1 MSKPSSP
8 VAYAD
13 ITAPTNQNVTVYA
26 TFDET
31 AVVCKYAIDT
41 PSSWYDYTEN
51 GVVLSKN
58 GKVYFACTNAN
69 DEGSDMTTFE
79 VTNIDKVAPDA
90 PVVSVESAASFDGVI
105 VSAAFSKD
113 SVVQEYSFEGQRWIQ
128 YEGAISVMNAD
139 TEIFFRATDAAGNES
154 FAEYKAE
161 NFPVGGNEGLDAP
174 VARASTTE
182 PTNTDVFVTAIFDS
196 DAAVNQFST
205 DGQTWE
211 EYADGI
217 NGIPFAENGTVSFR
231 SLDAAGSA
239 SPTTTYEVTNIDKI
253 PPDAP
258 VISVT
263 QADTFEGVIVSAAF
277 SKDSVYQ
284 EYSFE
289 GKKWMQYEGAISV
302 MESGTVV
309 LFRATDAAGNES
321 TTTYEFTGAT
331 GGETGLAAPTVTADI
346 LAFTNTDVVLSVT
359 YSDEAFLKEYSLDRQ
374 IWLAFPTDGAAT
386 PPVSGGTTTITDSG
400 DDTMTGGTR
409 SVIPADGD
417 AAPVTLTVTANGTY
431 YFRGTTADG
440 IVSDVTSF
448 TVRNIDKVAP
458 TAPTGLNSWTTENA
472 DGSVTLTFGWSES
485 TDDYSGIGKYIVSYW
500 QNGSGNITTV
510 ETTDKQ
516 FSIDFPA
523 PIPSSATG
531 DDGTPIDVDGT
542 VGSSDVTPALA
553 SVQVDPSDW
562 SWSVQ
567 AVDAAGNLSEAA
579 VLDNGPKIAAPVAI
593 AGNTEPTNM
602 DVYVTARFDETAAV
616 NEYSLDGQTWLPY
629 PEEPV
634 FTGGPIAVSISE
646 NGTVYFRSMD
656 ADGNYS
662 AVTEIIINNID
673 KVAPDAPVAFADI
686 TEPTNQNVTVYARFS
701 EDSVMRSYAVVD
713 AGSGNWQVY
722 DESTGVVLEYNDTIR
737 FSCVDAA
744 GNYSPVTTF
753 VVSNIDKVA
762 PTKPTVTVTAANL
775 PAGKGLDIAAAFSE
789 DSVKQ
794 EYSFDGTT
802 WLEYSGAITVTEV
815 GKKLYFRG
823 TDAAGNVSN
832 SAFYLVDKL
841 SLAPA
846 APVAYADITEPTNQ
860 DVTVYATFDET
871 ATVRKYAINTTSS
884 WYDYTD
890 AGVVLTQNGTVYFAC
905 VDADGEGSD
914 MTTFVVSNIDK
925 VAPEAPRASA
935 DVTEDTDGIVTVS
948 AAFSEDSVTREY
960 SLDGETWQAYTDPI
974 RFERNGMVWF
984 RATDAVGN
992 ISNSLYPVDN
1002 IYEPVDQE
1010 SYADDGWNDWAIN
1023 NTTGAV
1029 NEDLNSVLI
1038 SPEYEF
1044 KDEVLIDKK
1053 HSIDVDGWHNFV
1065 GTDEAGNVDSR
1076 DFVRLLLDENMRL
1089 CFTVTASEK
1098 ASINLVAL
1106 TQSVNND
1113 GRTVLA
1119 IRSLLFKALKKDKE
1133 TGLYTL
1139 TTDIQLEANSYDGS
1153 KYFLAVNPSS
1163 KKKSVFYNVEL
1174 ERGLTEFYRY
1184 GNNDDDGGLEKGEY
1198 NEIQMDQDF
1207 HVEGWVGFGDTVD
1220 FYKFTLDHAAKLNFG
1235 VVAGT
1240 YLDFDLYE
1248 IADKNGKQTLKKIG
1262 KTLSLKSEL
1271 VEMPERGKTGLVTL
1285 DAGDYFFS
1293 VKCFNSQKCGE
1304 EEINYII
1311 QLAPDSVFYDVA
1323 DDGWNNW
1330 VTKAVSKNNYVLNT
1344 EITNADEVL
1353 LDETCDAIQ
1362 LDREGS
1368 VEKNFTYF
1376 DSLSGLET
1384 DDVYT
1389 NYVGI
1394 GDLIDYKKVSL
1405 GVAANLSFSI
1415 HASDVSTFTIYR
1427 LERNKLGAYSLKALQ
1442 TTKVKGNTIAGEFQ
1456 AKTKRLLL
1464 EAGDYYISMQTTKKN
1479 EAFYSVYVYDNDDDR
1494 EHSTVF
1500 FRDAIGGDVDD
1511 WSVKTGPNNEY
1522 IRDHIVELAPNNTWI
1537 VSDWVGYRDPIDYA
1551 GFSISGPAKL
1561 VFDVAASDKVKFTVY
1576 SLEQK
1581 KGKYSLKSVMAATLK
1596 ENKNAETADEKYMIE
1611 TVGLLLKESGTY
1623 YVSVQSTNAAS
1634 GGNAYY
1640 YVDVNADK
1648 SAFFD
1653 PAKMNDSGN
1662 DNWKTLS
1669 AAEEKKHVIT
1679 QKGTV
1684 LEGWVGY
1691 GDTID
1696 YYGFSL
1702 ENNTNVV
1709 FSVTA
1714 TDQAKFTLSA
1724 YTERR
1729 GKVSLKTVQ
1738 KKTALKYNSD
1748 TGLYEFTMSRT
1759 LLSGDTLYYI
1769 TMESPNAK
1777 NGGSADYTVSV
1788 ETFQPSFASALAMPE
1803 SPSDVLQDNLFA
1815 ETSSAISSAVTDA
1828 LDDKLGSVMNASW
1841 TTLA

>member
-41 PSSWYDYTEN
+41 PNSWYDYTEN

-58 GKVYFACTNAN
+58 GKVYFACANAN

-90 PVVSVESAASFDGVI
+90 PVVSVESAASFDGVL

-174 VARASTTE
+174 VVRPSTTE

-289 GKKWMQYEGAISV
+289 GKKWMQYEGAITV
-302 MESGTVV
+302 TESGTVV

-346 LAFTNTDVVLSVT
+346 LAFTNTDVVLSVS
-359 YSDEAFLKEYSLDRQ
+359 YSDEAYLKEYSLDRR
-374 IWLAFPTDGAAT
+374 IWLAFPTTGTAIAT
-386 PPVSGGTTTITDSG
+386 PVSGGTTTMTDG
-400 DDTMTGGTR
+400 DGTTAGGGTR
-409 SVIPADGD
+409 SVIPADEG

-485 TDDYSGIGKYIVSYW
+485 TDDYSGISKYIVSYW

-914 MTTFVVSNIDK
+914 MTPFVVSNIDK
-925 VAPEAPRASA
+925 VAPQKPVASA
-935 DVTEDTDGIVTVS
+935 DVTEQTNGIVTVT
-948 AAFSEDSVTREY
+948 ATFSNDSVQRQY
-960 SLDGETWQAYTDPI
+960 SYDGDAWSDYPEDGIT
-974 RFERNGMVWF
+974 FEKNGYVFF
-984 RATDAVGN
+984 RGIDAAGN
-992 ISNSLYPVDN
+992 ESDSAVYEVAN
-1002 IYEPVDQE
+1002 IVTAEPDLNP
-1010 SYADDGWNDWAIN
+1010 ADDGWNDAVYD
-1023 NTTGAV
+1023 TKAKALTEAAGAV
-1029 NEDLNSVLI
+1029 NSYDLTKLYRNVTSFGV
-1038 SPEYEF
+1038 SG
-1044 KDEVLIDKK
+1044 
-1053 HSIDVDGWHNFV
+1053 SILF
-1065 GTDEAGNVDSR
+1065 DEAGSSFANGTQNAAGGTRTENGKTVYDTDFVKIEMSSPGYVCFSVSTNNALNLRLWHYTVKEDGTTLFKKVQGYTFLKAGDSKTAQILLERTEDGVSEYYLSVAGATPKKNGPTYYNISLDVDNSVMYPAADNSDDWTDMKTNGPGGKVRKLGALENHYDVATGFDKNILILDWVGPGDNVDYFQFTLEHAANLSFAIAATGAASFGVYSLKEGKTWKLTELFSQKSLTQGGKIDGNKYTVAEGYEYALTTSEIAFDAGTYYLCVGTVTTKTPGEPGAYYTVDVAGMIAFQANNEDDWTDMKANGAQGHVGNVGKLEDR
-1076 DFVRLLLDENMRL
+1076 YTEFEGFNDGALVLDWIGTGDDVDYFKFNLDHNAKLRFATTATDAVSFSLSSLAGIAGNYKLKSLVKVTTLRKGAKIDENEYAFVNGYSWALTTSDVLLKAGTYYIGVKKSYAGKSGSADYAVDLSGKIFLNANTKDNGEQFRKDGSLLD
-1089 CFTVTASEK
+1089 V
-1098 ASINLVAL
+1098 
-1106 TQSVNND
+1106 
-1113 GRTVLA
+1113 G
-1119 IRSLLFKALKKDKE
+1119 SL
-1133 TGLYTL
+1133 GLLSDST
-1139 TTDIQLEANSYDGS
+1139 
-1153 KYFLAVNPSS
+1153 F
-1163 KKKSVFYNVEL
+1163 
-1174 ERGLTEFYRY
+1174 
-1184 GNNDDDGGLEKGEY
+1184 GNRIEED
-1198 NEIQMDQDF
+1198 
-1207 HVEGWVGFGDTVD
+1207 WVGFGDDVD
-1220 FYKFTLDHAAKLNFG
+1220 YKHFLLAGPTKLNFTIS
-1235 VVAGT
+1235 AT
-1240 YLDFDLYE
+1240 D
-1248 IADKNGKQTLKKIG
+1248 
-1262 KTLSLKSEL
+1262 
-1271 VEMPERGKTGLVTL
+1271 
-1285 DAGDYFFS
+1285 S
-1293 VKCFNSQKCGE
+1293 VKLTVYEVRKNSKG
-1304 EEINYII
+1304 
-1311 QLAPDSVFYDVA
+1311 
-1323 DDGWNNW
+1323 
-1330 VTKAVSKNNYVLNT
+1330 KATFTAFSKNVAT
-1344 EITNADEVL
+1344 ITN
-1353 LDETCDAIQ
+1353 
-1362 LDREGS
+1362 
-1368 VEKNFTYF
+1368 
-1376 DSLSGLET
+1376 
-1384 DDVYT
+1384 
-1389 NYVGI
+1389 
-1394 GDLIDYKKVSL
+1394 
-1405 GVAANLSFSI
+1405 
-1415 HASDVSTFTIYR
+1415 
-1427 LERNKLGAYSLKALQ
+1427 
-1442 TTKVKGNTIAGEFQ
+1442 
-1456 AKTKRLLL
+1456 KT
-1464 EAGDYYISMQTTKKN
+1464 
-1479 EAFYSVYVYDNDDDR
+1479 
-1494 EHSTVF
+1494 
-1500 FRDAIGGDVDD
+1500 
-1511 WSVKTGPNNEY
+1511 
-1522 IRDHIVELAPNNTWI
+1522 
-1537 VSDWVGYRDPIDYA
+1537 
-1551 GFSISGPAKL
+1551 
-1561 VFDVAASDKVKFTVY
+1561 
-1576 SLEQK
+1576 
-1581 KGKYSLKSVMAATLK
+1581 
-1596 ENKNAETADEKYMIE
+1596 
-1611 TVGLLLKESGTY
+1611 
-1623 YVSVQSTNAAS
+1623 
-1634 GGNAYY
+1634 
-1640 YVDVNADK
+1640 
-1648 SAFFD
+1648 
-1653 PAKMNDSGN
+1653 
-1662 DNWKTLS
+1662 
-1669 AAEEKKHVIT
+1669 
-1679 QKGTV
+1679 
-1684 LEGWVGY
+1684 
-1691 GDTID
+1691 
-1696 YYGFSL
+1696 
-1702 ENNTNVV
+1702 
-1709 FSVTA
+1709 
-1714 TDQAKFTLSA
+1714 
-1724 YTERR
+1724 
-1729 GKVSLKTVQ
+1729 
-1738 KKTALKYNSD
+1738 
-1748 TGLYEFTMSRT
+1748 
-1759 LLSGDTLYYI
+1759 
-1769 TMESPNAK
+1769 
-1777 NGGSADYTVSV
+1777 
-1788 ETFQPSFASALAMPE
+1788 
-1803 SPSDVLQDNLFA
+1803 
-1815 ETSSAISSAVTDA
+1815 
-1828 LDDKLGSVMNASW
+1828 
-1841 TTLA
+1841 